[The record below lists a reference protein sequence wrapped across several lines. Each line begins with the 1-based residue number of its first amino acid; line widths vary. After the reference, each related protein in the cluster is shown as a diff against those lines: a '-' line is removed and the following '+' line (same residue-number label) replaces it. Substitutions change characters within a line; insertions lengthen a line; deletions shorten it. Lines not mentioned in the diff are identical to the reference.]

1 MAAKCQGLVKL
12 SFQLFLLGLQ
22 LGDVVVLPEAKK
34 APSGLER
41 RDLLVRND
49 DMPPPK
55 QKHKTGSLTGNVKV
69 RHGGTKLLVCCG
81 AKERRHTRTQLG
93 AIIGLVLDKGPIEM
107 VLQAIF

>member
-41 RDLLVRND
+41 RDFLVRND
-49 DMPPPK
+49 DMPPPQTK
-55 QKHKTGSLTGNVKV
+55 AEDWVPDWKRKGKIWWNKIPCLLRGKGKATHTHTIG
-69 RHGGTKLLVCCG
+69 RHYRAC
-81 AKERRHTRTQLG
+81 
-93 AIIGLVLDKGPIEM
+93 P
-107 VLQAIF
+107 